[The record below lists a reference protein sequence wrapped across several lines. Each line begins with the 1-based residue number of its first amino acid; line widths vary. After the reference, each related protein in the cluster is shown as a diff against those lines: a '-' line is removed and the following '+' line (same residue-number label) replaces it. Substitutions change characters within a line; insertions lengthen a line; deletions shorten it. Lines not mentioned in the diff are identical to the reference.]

1 MPSRVLIADS
11 YYLFDFLEISEE
23 DLRKTIQEHGH
34 GSSFAASR
42 LIEYWVD
49 RIGKIEKGQQVFI
62 VFDLSDQYI
71 SGLLLKKTKR
81 GFQTTG
87 VYTNEI
93 CGGVSYSNLDQ
104 ALNGVSLKQNN
115 ESEWLIGEDALFTGL
130 NWSISQLS

>member
-1 MPSRVLIADS
+1 MKIDAMPSRVLIADS

-34 GSSFAASR
+34 GSFFAASR

-71 SGLLLKKTKR
+71 SGLLLKKLNEDFKPL
-81 GFQTTG
+81 
-87 VYTNEI
+87 VYIQMKYAE
-93 CGGVSYSNLDQ
+93 
-104 ALNGVSLKQNN
+104 
-115 ESEWLIGEDALFTGL
+115 EFLIPI
-130 NWSISQLS
+130 SIKL